1 MNKPELA
8 AAIAEAHNLTRAQA
22 LDILNTTLG
31 AIVAAVADGH
41 TVALHGFGTF
51 KQVHK
56 PARTANNPRGGD
68 PIPVPARDVPKFS
81 PASAFEA
88 AVKTG
93 GVKAAA

>member
-8 AAIAEAHNLTRAQA
+8 AAIAEAHNLSKATA
-22 LDILNTTLG
+22 LDIVNTTLG
-31 AIVAAVADGH
+31 AIVAAVSSGD

-56 PARTANNPRGGD
+56 PERQAVNPSTRQ
-68 PIPVPARDVPKFS
+68 PVTVAARDLPKFT
-81 PASAFEA
+81 PASAFEV

-93 GVKAAA
+93 GVKAGA